1 MTDPDVPQAPNAKPT
16 PDPLVIRSLEFDGPM
31 ATIDGWRPEP
41 RLPEIAFAGR
51 SNVGKS
57 SLLNALVRRKAFAR
71 VSRTP
76 GRTREI
82 NFFRVNDSF
91 MLVDLP
97 GYGYAKISK
106 DRKAAWKPLI
116 AGYMRNSPYL
126 RGVVQLLDVRHDP
139 TGDDRIM
146 LDFLAELGV
155 PTLLAL
161 TKVDKLGR
169 GARAKRITELCSA
182 YGVDEDQVIP
192 FSAHENIGRD
202 DLASAL
208 VQLLEAGPW
217 REEPVYVPR
226 AEGEP
231 DTAQFAESPV
241 FEDDDAG
248 EDERGDDADTD
259 DER

>member
-1 MTDPDVPQAPNAKPT
+1 VTDSEVPNAPRDQKAI
-16 PDPLVIRSLEFDGPM
+16 DPLVIRSLEFDGPM
-31 ATIDGWRPEP
+31 ATVDGWRPEP

-82 NFFRVNDSF
+82 NFFRVNEQF

-106 DRKAAWKPLI
+106 ERKLAWRPLI
-116 AGYMRNSPYL
+116 ASYMQQSPYL

-139 TGDDRIM
+139 TADDRVM

-161 TKVDKLGR
+161 TKIDKLGR
-169 GARAKRITELCSA
+169 IARAKRISELCTA
-182 YGVDEDQVIP
+182 YEVDEDQVIP

-202 DLASAL
+202 ELAEAL
-208 VQLLEAGPW
+208 VSLLSAGPW
-217 REEPVYVPR
+217 REEPEYVPGG
-226 AEGEP
+226 AAVLESVAAPEQLF
-231 DTAQFAESPV
+231 DTENTENTEV
-241 FEDDDAG
+241 
-248 EDERGDDADTD
+248 TD
-259 DER
+259 S